1 MEKQSLNNNTNT
13 MPYKEEEHYLG
24 KTAGIISV
32 GNVDL
37 KTGFVTKLA
46 CLCEARYKT
55 ANRVYGCYRGYTIRC
70 LEASSKSNGHARRK
84 KDLCFFGF
92 FLTY

>member
-1 MEKQSLNNNTNT
+1 

-46 CLCEARYKT
+46 CLCEAPYKT
-55 ANRVYGCYRGYTIRC
+55 ANRGYGC
-70 LEASSKSNGHARRK
+70 
-84 KDLCFFGF
+84 
-92 FLTY
+92 